1 MFPAGRCE
9 MQTHSHML
17 TTKQGAQK
25 NSQAC
30 FSLQHGPG
38 QDQIYK
44 WWIDYI
50 LPGDSRYLL
59 TTEKKWKGVEE
70 SKSNS
75 SDLISEWF
83 PWKSSDR
90 EMARQLVLVS
100 HWLFF
105 IREGPQKIQKRVCVI
120 QWYFKKV
127 LVYSPFSISSHT
139 VQYKQYK
146 HLPSL
151 CPWISQVCRKWQ
163 MLTCHS

>member
-1 MFPAGRCE
+1 MKGCFLQGDAKCKHTVICWPQNRAHGRTVRHASACS
-9 MQTHSHML
+9 MVQDR
-17 TTKQGAQK
+17 TKFTNLPYYGEKVKRCWRKGA
-25 NSQAC
+25 
-30 FSLQHGPG
+30 
-38 QDQIYK
+38 I
-44 WWIDYI
+44 
-50 LPGDSRYLL
+50 
-59 TTEKKWKGVEE
+59 
-70 SKSNS
+70 KSNS

-100 HWLFF
+100 HWLFY